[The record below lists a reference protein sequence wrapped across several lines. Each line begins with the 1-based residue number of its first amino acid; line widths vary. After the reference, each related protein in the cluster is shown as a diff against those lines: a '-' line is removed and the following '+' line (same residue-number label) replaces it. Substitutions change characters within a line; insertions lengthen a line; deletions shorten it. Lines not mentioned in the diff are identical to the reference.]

1 MTSVIDDEYF
11 TEIDNE
17 AANTNIKDDDPN
29 DKNYPIR
36 CSKCYEI
43 AILKSADFRNNIY
56 VTECKNS
63 HIISYDSYDSFIE
76 STRKNLDNI
85 LCYNCKKS
93 NDDKENE
100 FFRCNDCFLFLCNEC
115 KLNHEKEED
124 HSSFA
129 KLNDMDSILY
139 LNMKMPELYDIEEEC
154 SMIEKNLKK
163 IQNIEKKFDLLLKE
177 FENFKNHFIQTL
189 FNYCLSQKK
198 LVNYFKNNFN
208 KNSDNCNYQVF
219 TNYDTFHNNNDL
231 VNKYIEGINYSF
243 NIKFVEKGEIES
255 NSKIFIK
262 LIENFKSKKNFFS
275 IKKKETIKK
284 MNEME
289 KLPLDDLQEVTTFA
303 SFNNGKNIIFGLK
316 NGTIKIYEFKENLSN
331 KESLNLRF
339 EIEEFKNEIK
349 RLCELDINLFA
360 ASDEKN
366 NIKIF
371 QYKNNIQNYILI
383 QNLESNSF
391 NGKIYSMIN
400 LPTLSQSNNKNYF
413 CISDNENIS
422 IYMGD
427 KPLQNKDNRFSII
440 KNIAINK
447 QIYCMIE
454 ADGDYL
460 VAACSQA
467 KTIKFFDIND
477 EFKEKSEIKDIRAM
491 AGNNIMTIIPNKKM
505 LIVACENGFNI
516 ISMQNLKKYR
526 FVHCKYKV
534 LSLDMISD
542 EQVICCTKSE
552 SKDKNEIKLKQYKI
566 NEDDFTFAK
575 KDERNID
582 DGQEIWKLK
591 AINKKIFYLK
601 SNYEINGLAQL
612 PNIYK

>member
-1 MTSVIDDEYF
+1 
-11 TEIDNE
+11 
-17 AANTNIKDDDPN
+17 
-29 DKNYPIR
+29 
-36 CSKCYEI
+36 
-43 AILKSADFRNNIY
+43 
-56 VTECKNS
+56 
-63 HIISYDSYDSFIE
+63 
-76 STRKNLDNI
+76 
-85 LCYNCKKS
+85 
-93 NDDKENE
+93 
-100 FFRCNDCFLFLCNEC
+100 
-115 KLNHEKEED
+115 
-124 HSSFA
+124 
-129 KLNDMDSILY
+129 
-139 LNMKMPELYDIEEEC
+139 
-154 SMIEKNLKK
+154 
-163 IQNIEKKFDLLLKE
+163 
-177 FENFKNHFIQTL
+177 
-189 FNYCLSQKK
+189 
-198 LVNYFKNNFN
+198 
-208 KNSDNCNYQVF
+208 
-219 TNYDTFHNNNDL
+219 
-231 VNKYIEGINYSF
+231 
-243 NIKFVEKGEIES
+243 
-255 NSKIFIK
+255 
-262 LIENFKSKKNFFS
+262 
-275 IKKKETIKK
+275 
-284 MNEME
+284 ME
-289 KLPLDDLQEVTTFA
+289 KMSLDDLQEVTSFT
-303 SFNNGKNIIFGLK
+303 SFNDGKNIIFGLK
-316 NGTIKIYEFKENLSN
+316 KGKIKIYDFKKNLSD

-349 RLCELDINLFA
+349 HLCDLDINLFA

-371 QYKNNIQNYILI
+371 EYKNEIQNYILI
-383 QNLESNSF
+383 QNFEINSF

-400 LPTLSQSNNKNYF
+400 LPTLSQKNNKNYF

-440 KNIAINK
+440 KTIAINK
-447 QIYCMIE
+447 QIYCMTE
-454 ADGDYL
+454 SDGDYL
-460 VAACSQA
+460 VAACSQT
-467 KTIKFFDIND
+467 KSIKFFDIND

>member
-1 MTSVIDDEYF
+1 MMPAIDDENF
-11 TEIDNE
+11 IELDNVNNIDN
-17 AANTNIKDDDPN
+17 NDVVKN

-43 AILKSADFRNNIY
+43 AILKSADFRNNIF
-56 VTECKNS
+56 VTECYNS

-76 STRKNLDNI
+76 NIRKNLDNI
-85 LCYNCKKS
+85 LCHNCQKP
-93 NDDKENE
+93 NEKENE

-115 KLNHEKEED
+115 KSNHEKED
-124 HSSFA
+124 NHSSFV
-129 KLNDMDSILY
+129 KLNTMDSIFNLKK
-139 LNMKMPELYDIEEEC
+139 KMPDLNDIEEEC
-154 SMIEKNLKK
+154 SMIEKNIGK
-163 IQNIEKKFDLLLKE
+163 IQNIEKYFDLLLKE
-177 FENFKNHFIQTL
+177 FVNFKNHFIQTL
-189 FNYCLSQKK
+189 FNYCLTQKK
-198 LVNYFKNNFN
+198 LTNYLKNNYN
-208 KNSDNCNYQVF
+208 KNKDYFNYQALI
-219 TNYDTFHNNNDL
+219 NYEIFHNNNDS
-231 VNKYIEGINYSF
+231 VNKYIESINYNF
-243 NIKFVEKGEIES
+243 NISFVEKGEIES

-262 LIENFKSKKNFFS
+262 IIDNFKSKKNHFS
-275 IKKKETIKK
+275 IKKDEFIKK
-284 MNEME
+284 INEME
-289 KLPLDDLQEVTTFA
+289 KLTLDDSQEVTSFT

-316 NGTIKIYEFKENLSN
+316 KGTIKIYEYKTNLSDIV
-331 KESLNLRF
+331 SINLRF

-349 RLCELDINLFA
+349 HLCDLDKNLFA

-371 QYKNNIQNYILI
+371 EYKNNNQNFILI

-400 LPTLSQSNNKNYF
+400 LPTLSQRNNKNYF

-422 IYMGD
+422 IYSKD
-427 KPLQNKDNRFSII
+427 KPLQNKDNKFFII

-454 ADGDYL
+454 ADGNYI
-460 VAACSQA
+460 VAACSQT
-467 KTIKFFDIND
+467 KSIKFFDIND
-477 EFKEKSEIKDIRAM
+477 EFEEKSEIKDIRAM
-491 AGNNIMTIIPNKKM
+491 AGNNTMTIIPNKKM

-516 ISMQNLKKYR
+516 ISIQNLKKYR

-534 LSLDMISD
+534 LSLDMIGD
-542 EQVICCTKSE
+542 EQVICCTKNE
-552 SKDKNEIKLKQYKI
+552 SKDKNEIKLKHYKI

-575 KDERNID
+575 IAERNID

-601 SNYEINGLAQL
+601 SSNEINGLA
-612 PNIYK
+612 

>member
-17 AANTNIKDDDPN
+17 AAYANIKADDPN
-29 DKNYPIR
+29 DNNYPIR

-43 AILKSADFRNNIY
+43 AILKSADFRNNIF
-56 VTECKNS
+56 VTECYNS

-76 STRKNLDNI
+76 NIRKNLDNI
-85 LCYNCKKS
+85 LCHNCQKP
-93 NDDKENE
+93 NEKENE

-115 KLNHEKEED
+115 KSNHEKED
-124 HSSFA
+124 NHSSFV
-129 KLNDMDSILY
+129 KLNTMDSIFNLKK
-139 LNMKMPELYDIEEEC
+139 KMPDLNDIEEEC
-154 SMIEKNLKK
+154 SMIEKNIGK
-163 IQNIEKKFDLLLKE
+163 IQNIEKNFDLLLKE
-177 FENFKNHFIQTL
+177 FVNFKNHFIQTL
-189 FNYCLSQKK
+189 SNYCLTQKK
-198 LVNYFKNNFN
+198 IMDYLKNNYN
-208 KNSDNCNYQVF
+208 KNKDNCNYQAF
-219 TNYDTFHNNNDL
+219 TNYEIFHNNNDS
-231 VNKYIEGINYSF
+231 VNKYIESINYNF
-243 NIKFVEKGEIES
+243 NISFVEKGEIES

-262 LIENFKSKKNFFS
+262 IIDNFKSKKNHFS
-275 IKKKETIKK
+275 IKKDEFIKK
-284 MNEME
+284 INEME
-289 KLPLDDLQEVTTFA
+289 KLTLDDSQEVTSFT

-316 NGTIKIYEFKENLSN
+316 KGTIKIYEYKTNLSDIV
-331 KESLNLRF
+331 SINLRF

-349 RLCELDINLFA
+349 HLCDLDKNLFA

-371 QYKNNIQNYILI
+371 EYKNNNQNFILI

-400 LPTLSQSNNKNYF
+400 LPTLSQRNNKNYF

-422 IYMGD
+422 IYSKD
-427 KPLQNKDNRFSII
+427 KPLQNKDNKFFII

-454 ADGDYL
+454 ADGNYI
-460 VAACSQA
+460 VAACSQT
-467 KTIKFFDIND
+467 KSIKFFDIND
-477 EFKEKSEIKDIRAM
+477 EFEEKSEIKDIRAM
-491 AGNNIMTIIPNKKM
+491 AGNNTMTIIPNKKM

-534 LSLDMISD
+534 LSLDMIGD
-542 EQVICCTKSE
+542 EQVICCTKNE
-552 SKDKNEIKLKQYKI
+552 SKDKNEIKLKHYKI

-575 KDERNID
+575 IAERNID

-601 SNYEINGLAQL
+601 SSNEINGLA
-612 PNIYK
+612 

>member
-17 AANTNIKDDDPN
+17 AAYANIKADDPN
-29 DKNYPIR
+29 DNNYPIR

-43 AILKSADFRNNIY
+43 AILKSADFRNNIF
-56 VTECKNS
+56 VTECYNS

-76 STRKNLDNI
+76 NIRKNLDNI
-85 LCYNCKKS
+85 LCHNCQKP
-93 NDDKENE
+93 NEKENE

-115 KLNHEKEED
+115 KSNHEKED
-124 HSSFA
+124 NHSSFV
-129 KLNDMDSILY
+129 KLNTMDSIF
-139 LNMKMPELYDIEEEC
+139 NPKKKMPDLNDIEEEC
-154 SMIEKNLKK
+154 SMIEKNIGK
-163 IQNIEKKFDLLLKE
+163 IQNIEKYFDLLLKE
-177 FENFKNHFIQTL
+177 FVNFKNHFIQTL
-189 FNYCLSQKK
+189 FNYCLTQKK
-198 LVNYFKNNFN
+198 LTNYLKNNYN
-208 KNSDNCNYQVF
+208 KNKDYCNYQAL
-219 TNYDTFHNNNDL
+219 TNYEIFHNNNDS
-231 VNKYIEGINYSF
+231 VNKYIESINYNF
-243 NIKFVEKGEIES
+243 NISFVEKGEIES

-262 LIENFKSKKNFFS
+262 IIENFKSKKNHFS
-275 IKKKETIKK
+275 IKKDEFIKK
-284 MNEME
+284 INEME
-289 KLPLDDLQEVTTFA
+289 KLTLDDSQEVTSFT

-316 NGTIKIYEFKENLSN
+316 KGTIKIYEYKTNLSDIV
-331 KESLNLRF
+331 SINLRF

-349 RLCELDINLFA
+349 HLCDLDKNLFA

-371 QYKNNIQNYILI
+371 EYKNNNQNFILI

-400 LPTLSQSNNKNYF
+400 LPTLSQRNNKNYF

-422 IYMGD
+422 IYSKD
-427 KPLQNKDNRFSII
+427 KPLQNKDNKFFII

-454 ADGDYL
+454 ADGNYI
-460 VAACSQA
+460 VAACSQT
-467 KTIKFFDIND
+467 KSIKFFDIND
-477 EFKEKSEIKDIRAM
+477 EFEEKSEIKDIRAM
-491 AGNNIMTIIPNKKM
+491 AGNNTMTIIPNKKM

-516 ISMQNLKKYR
+516 ISIQNLKKYR

-534 LSLDMISD
+534 LSLDMIGD
-542 EQVICCTKSE
+542 EQVICCTKTE

-575 KDERNID
+575 IDERSIE

-601 SNYEINGLAQL
+601 SSNEINGLA
-612 PNIYK
+612 